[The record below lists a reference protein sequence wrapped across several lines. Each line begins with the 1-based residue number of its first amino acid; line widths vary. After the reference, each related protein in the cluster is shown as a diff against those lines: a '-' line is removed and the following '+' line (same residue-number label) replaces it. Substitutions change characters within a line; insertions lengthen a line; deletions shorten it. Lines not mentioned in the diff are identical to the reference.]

1 MKLLDRSLPPGFK
14 IPEHITFP
22 TPHKRT
28 LRNGVPLF
36 FIHTPEINAIRLE
49 INADTPAVLG
59 KEEKKLAPYFTLH
72 MLLEGTINRS
82 AAELDDFFDTYASE
96 VEIISTFEHQ
106 GLSLLT
112 TKKHFSKVLPVF
124 RELMT
129 EAVFPEKELAKRKSQ
144 KSLSLSIL
152 HKKSSNRASQLFRKE
167 LFGAF
172 HPFGQI
178 SEEKDVD
185 AIQRDD
191 LLNFYSNDL
200 WANPEIFLTG
210 NVTEAELDLISQYLG
225 NLPTIKSHVKLSQF
239 TNTKHQRLVEARQK
253 SVQSSLRIGC
263 HLIPKNHPD
272 YFALWIF
279 NVFLGGYFG
288 SRLIKNIREDKGHTY
303 GIYSS
308 IGSLKAS
315 DYWIIM
321 ADVIKEHTE
330 EVIEEIYKEIH
341 KLQYEKIPLDE
352 LETVRNYLVGNLL
365 SNFSSSFELISRFK
379 TIHQA
384 GLDFDFFENQLAF
397 IKTFKPE
404 KIQEIGIKYLQ
415 REQMVEVIVG

>member
-1 MKLLDRSLPPGFK
+1 MKLLDRSVSPGFK

-36 FIHTPEINAIRLE
+36 FIPTPEINAIRLE
-49 INADTPAVLG
+49 INADTPAILG

-129 EAVFPEKELAKRKSQ
+129 EAIFPEKELAKRKSQ
-144 KSLSLSIL
+144 KSLSLSIMYE
-152 HKKSSNRASQLFRKE
+152 KSSNRASQLFRKE
-167 LFGAF
+167 LFGPF

-178 SEEKDVD
+178 TEEKDVV

-191 LLNFYSNDL
+191 LLNFYTYDL

-210 NVTEAELDLISQYLG
+210 NVTEEELELISEYLG
-225 NLPTIKSHVKLSQF
+225 NLPTIKSPVKLSHF
-239 TNTKHQRLVEARQK
+239 TNTQHQRLVEARQK

-272 YFALWIF
+272 YFGLWVF

-303 GIYSS
+303 GIHSS

-341 KLQYEKIPLDE
+341 KLQSEKIPLDE

-379 TIHQA
+379 SIHQA
-384 GLDFDFFENQLAF
+384 GLDFDFFEKQLAF

-404 KIQEIGIKYLQ
+404 ELQEIGKKYLQ

>member
-1 MKLLDRSLPPGFK
+1 MKTDRSVAPEFL

-22 TPHKRT
+22 IPQKRT
-28 LRNGVPLF
+28 LQNGVPLY
-36 FIHTPEINAIRLE
+36 FIPTPEINAIRLE
-49 INADTPAVLG
+49 VNADTPAVLG
-59 KEEKKLAPYFTLH
+59 KEEKRLAPYFTLH
-72 MLLEGTINRS
+72 MLLEGTVNRS
-82 AAELDDFFDTYASE
+82 AVELDDFFDSYASE

-124 RELMT
+124 RELFT
-129 EAVFPEKELAKRKSQ
+129 EAIFPEKELAKRKSQ
-144 KSLSLSIL
+144 KSLSLSIMRE
-152 HKKSSNRASQLFRKE
+152 KTGNRASQLFRKE
-167 LFGAF
+167 LFGAS

-185 AIQRDD
+185 EIQKAD
-191 LLNFYSNDL
+191 LLDFYSNDL
-200 WANPEIFLTG
+200 WVNPELFLTG
-210 NVTEAELDLISQYLG
+210 NISETELEMIEAYFG
-225 NLPTIKSHVKLSQF
+225 NLPAIHSKVQIDRFS
-239 TNTKHQRLVEARQK
+239 NTKHERVVETRLK

-272 YFALWIF
+272 YFGLWVF

-308 IGSLKAS
+308 LGSLKAS

-321 ADVIKEHTE
+321 ADVIKEHSE

-341 KLQYEKIPLDE
+341 KLQTEKIPLDE

-365 SNFSSSFELISRFK
+365 SNFSSSFELISKFK
-379 TIHQA
+379 SIHQL

-397 IKTFKPE
+397 IKKFNPE
-404 KIQEIGIKYLQ
+404 TIQEIGKKYLKKDH
-415 REQMVEVIVG
+415 MVEVIVG